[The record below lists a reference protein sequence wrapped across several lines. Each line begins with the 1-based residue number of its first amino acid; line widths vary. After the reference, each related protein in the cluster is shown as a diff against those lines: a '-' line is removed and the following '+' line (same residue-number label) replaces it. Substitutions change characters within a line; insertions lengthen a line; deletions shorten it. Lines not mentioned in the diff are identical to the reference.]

1 MYSSGESGK
10 TGDDRHEMSLED
22 LEPCLIREY
31 DEFSRYVRRWI
42 TFWPKKPY
50 NTKKGYDRGF
60 IQAKTKKGNLES
72 VP

>member
-10 TGDDRHEMSLED
+10 TGDDRPELSLED
-22 LEPCLIREY
+22 LEPCLISEY

-50 NTKKGYDRGF
+50 HTKKG
-60 IQAKTKKGNLES
+60 
-72 VP
+72 